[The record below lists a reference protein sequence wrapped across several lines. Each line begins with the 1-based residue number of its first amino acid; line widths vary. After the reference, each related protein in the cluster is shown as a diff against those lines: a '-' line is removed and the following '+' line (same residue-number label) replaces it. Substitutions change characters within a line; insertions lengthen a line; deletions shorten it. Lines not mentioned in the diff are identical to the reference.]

1 MLEQNLSKR
10 GYKQCPFLQT
20 YTSKLTLGE
29 GGVIVVHSHAVILM
43 LLSLLPESFGIFLPK
58 SKARSLTGMI
68 KNTSFQGLSWLIN
81 SSPMKVIK
89 IDSKGGIEIVTREAW

>member
-1 MLEQNLSKR
+1 MS
-10 GYKQCPFLQT
+10 YPT
-20 YTSKLTLGE
+20 YINFQVNKT
-29 GGVIVVHSHAVILM
+29 GGGSSYVVVHSHAVILM